1 MVCVLKAKLKENN
14 SERLVDA
21 LAENGKSLTH
31 LLTTSNQE
39 MLAHPKIKSCKENVP
54 FSVLDFEKG
63 VKIVFFRIDRPLFT
77 DF

>member
-39 MLAHPKIKSCKENVP
+39 MLAQLKTTKITDIKA
-54 FSVLDFEKG
+54 
-63 VKIVFFRIDRPLFT
+63 FRMFLF
-77 DF
+77 